1 MTSYIR
7 VFTCSVTLLF
17 VLAINASL
25 RQILRQS
32 TGNRKYIYRYKYKH
46 CILIYLYIIV
56 DCSLDNF
63 DLCSLNLVIN
73 VTASTGARS
82 IAEMMGPIC
91 ESMNN
96 LRDVPVY
103 MCVTTRSW
111 QLGLRFLYHGL
122 KTIPGHWN

>member
-73 VTASTGARS
+73 TTASTGART

-103 MCVTTRSW
+103 IRMCVCV
-111 QLGLRFLYHGL
+111 
-122 KTIPGHWN
+122 